1 MAANLEPFAANLKNA
16 QSHLDSLKEKRRADS
31 ENLQKWLFSNF
42 RLLNAR
48 GESKSLS
55 EIFADTPMRIP
66 PSGAGEMLC
75 AETAAYRISKR
86 LAPRSNRRVL
96 ARKA

>member
-55 EIFADTPMRIP
+55 EIFVRHPYEGFLLQGPANVVRRNCCIP
-66 PSGAGEMLC
+66 H
-75 AETAAYRISKR
+75 I
-86 LAPRSNRRVL
+86 
-96 ARKA
+96 